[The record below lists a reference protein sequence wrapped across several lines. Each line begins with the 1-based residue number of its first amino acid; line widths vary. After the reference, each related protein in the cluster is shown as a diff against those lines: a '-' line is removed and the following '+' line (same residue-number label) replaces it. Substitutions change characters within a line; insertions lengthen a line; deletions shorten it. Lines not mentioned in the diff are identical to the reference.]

1 MAKQRVS
8 LTIDSELVER
18 IDAEAEEEGVN
29 RSRKVEDIIGDY
41 FESRG
46 IDTAVVFCGDED
58 GKTLQEEDGVMIL
71 EKVLQNLP
79 EGVSRVILLAG
90 PNREEI
96 EDEFGSRY
104 DGVALEY
111 ISDDTS
117 GTAKALRKTEE
128 KIGETFLAV
137 NGHVVSDVDI
147 DEMLQTHRDEGRVA
161 TMALTTVEEPSEYGV
176 AKLKGRRILGFEE
189 KPSSGEEPSRLI
201 NAGTY
206 ILEPEIFSH
215 LKEDSVEEVFE
226 DLAHQGELSGYIYGG
241 RWKDFN

>member
-18 IDAEAEEEGVN
+18 IDAEAEEENVN
-29 RSRKVEDIIGDY
+29 RSRKVEDIIEDY

-58 GKTLQEEDGVMIL
+58 GKTLQVEDGETIL

-79 EGVSRVILLAG
+79 GEVSRVILLAG
-90 PNREEI
+90 PNGEEI
-96 EDEFGSRY
+96 EQKFGSLY

-111 ISDDTS
+111 IADDTS
-117 GTAKALRKTEE
+117 GTASALKKAEE

-137 NGHVVSDVDI
+137 NGHVVSDVDV
-147 DEMLQTHRDEGRVA
+147 DEMLETHREEGRVA

-176 AKLKGRRILGFEE
+176 ARLKGRRILGFEE
-189 KPSSGEEPSRLI
+189 KPSPGEEPSRLI

-206 ILEPEIFSH
+206 ILEPGIFSH
-215 LKEDSVEEVFE
+215 LDEDSVEEVFE
-226 DLAHQGELSGYIYGG
+226 NLAHRGELTGYIYGG
-241 RWKDFN
+241 RWREFN